1 LALRRHSRRPA
12 VANLLGGQLQVM
24 FANML
29 ESIEYVRAS
38 KLRPLAVTTATL
50 PSAALPRL
58 PTVSEFVSGYE
69 ASRWYGI
76 GAPTNTSAEIVAKLN
91 TEINATLADPKMK
104 ARFADLGSTV
114 LAGSPA
120 DFGKRAR
127 PRCCAASSF
136 LAA

>member
-1 LALRRHSRRPA
+1 
-12 VANLLGGQLQVM
+12 M

-58 PTVSEFVSGYE
+58 LTVSEFVSGYE
-69 ASRWYGI
+69 ASRRYGI

-91 TEINATLADPKMK
+91 TEINATLADSKMK
-104 ARFADLGSTV
+104 A
-114 LAGSPA
+114 
-120 DFGKRAR
+120 
-127 PRCCAASSF
+127 
-136 LAA
+136 